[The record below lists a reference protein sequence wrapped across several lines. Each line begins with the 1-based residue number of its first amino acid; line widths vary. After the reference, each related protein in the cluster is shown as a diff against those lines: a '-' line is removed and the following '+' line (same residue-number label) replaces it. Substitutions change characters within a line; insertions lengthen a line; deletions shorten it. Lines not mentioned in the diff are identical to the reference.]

1 MRPLTK
7 IIENQLIIILAIVTS
22 VIKSLVAYYLR
33 ILQMIIA
40 KTIAGLI
47 SRMTLIALITQEQ
60 SDILLAE
67 MIKIMKM
74 G

>member
-33 ILQMIIA
+33 TLQRIIA
-40 KTIAGLI
+40 KTTAGLI

>member
-7 IIENQLIIILAIVTS
+7 IIENQLIIILAVVTS

-33 ILQMIIA
+33 TLQMIIA
-40 KTIAGLI
+40 KTIAGFI

>member
-22 VIKSLVAYYLR
+22 VIKSLIAYYLR
-33 ILQMIIA
+33 TLQRIIA

>member
-7 IIENQLIIILAIVTS
+7 IIENQFIIILAIVTS

-33 ILQMIIA
+33 TLQMIIA